1 MIVGY
6 DHFTSARAG
15 LGSLLL
21 AARRKD
27 LQPTLTAQIEYR
39 MWTGDGKLLHASYK
53 VL

>member
-27 LQPTLTAQIEYR
+27 LQPTLTAL